1 MRYEI
6 GGYTD
11 AEVVGGGG
19 LSDPTRST
27 GTLQFT
33 SVPAAGDTVTLDTE
47 VFTFNDTEHGYRADS
62 ISNSTKLPNRPH
74 VGKTPEE
81 AIANLH
87 AVIAR
92 NPIVSNLLIA
102 TIKRGTEDTINF
114 AHRHCGDNNSYITT
128 NTVTGAVAS
137 GATLSGGT
145 NAGAGRFRPCQSFI
159 ARNSGQ
165 ITVYI
170 PAADDVGQPH
180 YDNGPRDERCPTGKS
195 ISIQVTSG
203 VVYPLSISGS
213 SAAVTALY

>member
-19 LSDPTRST
+19 LSDPTRSI

-33 SVPAAGDTVTLDTE
+33 AVPAPGDTVTLDTE
-47 VFTFNDTEHGYRADS
+47 VFTFNDTFDAYRADRV
-62 ISNSTKLPNRPH
+62 SNSTKLENRPYI
-74 VGKTPEE
+74 GTTPEE

-87 AVIAR
+87 AVVAR

-102 TIKRGTEDTINF
+102 TVKNGTEDTINF

-128 NTVTGAVAS
+128 NTVTGSVPS

-145 NAGAGRFRPCQSFI
+145 DAGSGRFRPCQSFI
-159 ARNSGQ
+159 ARGAGQ

-170 PAADDVGQPH
+170 PAADDIGQPH
-180 YDNGPRDERCPTGKS
+180 YDNGPQDARCPTGKQVN
-195 ISIQVTSG
+195 IQVSG
-203 VVYPLSISGS
+203 GTVYPMCISGCNVS
-213 SAAVTALY
+213 VVALY

>member
-27 GTLQFT
+27 GSLQFT
-33 SVPAAGDTVTLDTE
+33 SVPQAGDTVTLDTE
-47 VFTFNDTEHGYRADS
+47 VFTFNDTEHGYRADR

-74 VGKTPEE
+74 VGSTVEE

-92 NPIVSNLLIA
+92 NPVVSNLLIA

-137 GATLSGGT
+137 GSTLSGGQ

-159 ARNSGQ
+159 ARGSGN

-195 ISIQVTSG
+195 ITIQVTSG
-203 VVYPLSISGS
+203 VVYPLSISGCNV
-213 SAAVTALY
+213 AVTALY